1 MLPPSSSPRSNILVT
16 SVILLIGS
24 GGSTWTFPRPA
35 LLTSFALGH
44 NRYPSPSPSDAFRG
58 HAAARIASQ
67 YVNAL
72 PGHRKTAGTTAP
84 MATGIVPASG
94 GHGGNGDTHQIA
106 LGRCIEP
113 PSNPA
118 HPCSPSHPLADFN
131 HLIMKTDRNTR
142 RKPFSTLI
150 KRLAAFKSSSHHR
163 HNHVNGN
170 QRSNDAVTNGNN
182 ASSASASNGN
192 QVAFSDPPHS
202 IAASGSHTR
211 AASMAG
217 SSHAQTYTSS
227 TVHSSPSQ
235 SVQSLAT
242 LTTVQSTA
250 PPSTYL
256 ANGMSS
262 TYNPHLSSHNP
273 NAPPQH
279 FTHQFTISP
288 SPAGLSHTPSN
299 SQGIPTTLPH
309 PTTYQ
314 MMTQGNMLSDDASI
328 LTLASSSRKRE
339 RRRSLDTDASI
350 RALPPSSLWGGS
362 KESLPLSV
370 LSGGD
375 RATMGDR
382 ASLFAERHKDRDSV
396 VLGAT
401 SSPLV
406 TPSHP
411 TFFGGSTSGGERA
424 DDDDANTDGRSIAK
438 YSTKRGSTGTSL
450 LSIPLQGP
458 DTEPDTVK

>member
-1 MLPPSSSPRSNILVT
+1 
-16 SVILLIGS
+16 
-24 GGSTWTFPRPA
+24 
-35 LLTSFALGH
+35 
-44 NRYPSPSPSDAFRG
+44 
-58 HAAARIASQ
+58 
-67 YVNAL
+67 
-72 PGHRKTAGTTAP
+72 
-84 MATGIVPASG
+84 MATGFTPSSG
-94 GHGGNGDTHQIA
+94 GHGGNGDRHQ
-106 LGRCIEP
+106 
-113 PSNPA
+113 
-118 HPCSPSHPLADFN
+118 
-131 HLIMKTDRNTR
+131 R

-150 KRLAAFKSSSHHR
+150 KRLAAFKSSSHNR
-163 HNHVNGN
+163 HNSNGN
-170 QRSNDAVTNGNN
+170 QRSLTNGNVEIGRN
-182 ASSASASNGN
+182 PAPASSSGGN

-202 IAASGSHTR
+202 IASGVHTR
-211 AASMAG
+211 ATSMAG
-217 SSHAQTYTSS
+217 SSHAQTYASS

-256 ANGMSS
+256 ANGMTTS
-262 TYNPHLSSHNP
+262 YNPHLSTHNP

-279 FTHQFTISP
+279 FTHQFTIP
-288 SPAGLSHTPSN
+288 SSSANPGHTPS
-299 SQGIPTTLPH
+299 SSSGIPTTLPH

-382 ASLFAERHKDRDSV
+382 ASLFAERHKDRDSI
-396 VLGAT
+396 VLSGGGTT
-401 SSPLV
+401 SSPLA

-411 TFFGGSTSGGERA
+411 TFFGPGTSIGDRA
-424 DDDDANTDGRSIAK
+424 EEEDTNTDGRSIAK

-450 LSIPLQGP
+450 LSVPLHGA
-458 DTEPDTVK
+458 DVEPDTVK

>member
-1 MLPPSSSPRSNILVT
+1 
-16 SVILLIGS
+16 
-24 GGSTWTFPRPA
+24 
-35 LLTSFALGH
+35 
-44 NRYPSPSPSDAFRG
+44 
-58 HAAARIASQ
+58 
-67 YVNAL
+67 
-72 PGHRKTAGTTAP
+72 
-84 MATGIVPASG
+84 MATGFAPSSG
-94 GHGGNGDTHQIA
+94 GQGGNGDRHQ
-106 LGRCIEP
+106 
-113 PSNPA
+113 
-118 HPCSPSHPLADFN
+118 
-131 HLIMKTDRNTR
+131 R

-150 KRLAAFKSSSHHR
+150 KRLAAFKPSSHNR
-163 HNHVNGN
+163 HSGSGN
-170 QRSNDAVTNGNN
+170 PRSLTNGNVDTSRN
-182 ASSASASNGN
+182 PAPTSSSGGN

-202 IAASGSHTR
+202 IASGAHTR
-211 AASMAG
+211 ATSMAG
-217 SSHAQTYTSS
+217 SSRAQTYASS

-256 ANGMSS
+256 ANGMTTS
-262 TYNPHLSSHNP
+262 YNPHLSTHNP

-279 FTHQFTISP
+279 FTHQFTITS
-288 SPAGLSHTPSN
+288 SPANPSHAPS
-299 SQGIPTTLPH
+299 SSSGIPTTLPH

-382 ASLFAERHKDRDSV
+382 ASLFAGHRDRDSI
-396 VLGAT
+396 VLSGGGT
-401 SSPLV
+401 GSPLV

-411 TFFGGSTSGGERA
+411 TFFGTGTSINDRA
-424 DDDDANTDGRSIAK
+424 EEEDINTDGRSIAK

-450 LSIPLQGP
+450 LSVPLQGP
-458 DTEPDTVK
+458 DVEPDTVK

>member
-1 MLPPSSSPRSNILVT
+1 
-16 SVILLIGS
+16 
-24 GGSTWTFPRPA
+24 
-35 LLTSFALGH
+35 
-44 NRYPSPSPSDAFRG
+44 
-58 HAAARIASQ
+58 
-67 YVNAL
+67 
-72 PGHRKTAGTTAP
+72 
-84 MATGIVPASG
+84 
-94 GHGGNGDTHQIA
+94 
-106 LGRCIEP
+106 
-113 PSNPA
+113 
-118 HPCSPSHPLADFN
+118 
-131 HLIMKTDRNTR
+131 
-142 RKPFSTLI
+142 
-150 KRLAAFKSSSHHR
+150 
-163 HNHVNGN
+163 
-170 QRSNDAVTNGNN
+170 
-182 ASSASASNGN
+182 
-192 QVAFSDPPHS
+192 
-202 IAASGSHTR
+202 
-211 AASMAG
+211 MAG

-227 TVHSSPSQ
+227 VHSSPSQ

-288 SPAGLSHTPSN
+288 SPGGLSHTPSN

-396 VLGAT
+396 VMGAT

-411 TFFGGSTSGGERA
+411 TFFGASTSGGERV

-450 LSIPLQGP
+450 LSVPLQGP

>member
-1 MLPPSSSPRSNILVT
+1 
-16 SVILLIGS
+16 
-24 GGSTWTFPRPA
+24 
-35 LLTSFALGH
+35 
-44 NRYPSPSPSDAFRG
+44 
-58 HAAARIASQ
+58 
-67 YVNAL
+67 
-72 PGHRKTAGTTAP
+72 
-84 MATGIVPASG
+84 MATGISTTSG
-94 GHGGNGDTHQIA
+94 GHGGSGD
-106 LGRCIEP
+106 R
-113 PSNPA
+113 
-118 HPCSPSHPLADFN
+118 HP
-131 HLIMKTDRNTR
+131 R
-142 RKPFSTLI
+142 RKPFSMLM
-150 KRLAAFKSSSHHR
+150 KRLAAFKPSSHNR
-163 HNHVNGN
+163 HNGNPRTISNGAIPD
-170 QRSNDAVTNGNN
+170 SHNGVPT
-182 ASSASASNGN
+182 SSGGN
-192 QVAFSDPPHS
+192 QVVFSDPPHS
-202 IAASGSHTR
+202 IAPSSHTR

-217 SSHAQTYTSS
+217 SSHAQTYYTSS

-256 ANGMSS
+256 ANGMTTS
-262 TYNPHLSSHNP
+262 YNPHLSTHNP

-279 FTHQFTISP
+279 FTHQFTITSSSGGP
-288 SPAGLSHTPSN
+288 SHTPS
-299 SQGIPTTLPH
+299 SSSGIPGTLPH
-309 PTTYQ
+309 PQTYT

-382 ASLFAERHKDRDSV
+382 ASLFAHRDRDSI
-396 VLGAT
+396 VLGSGAAAG
-401 SSPLV
+401 SPLV

-411 TFFGGSTSGGERA
+411 TFFGGSTSGGDRV
-424 DDDDANTDGRSIAK
+424 DDEDANIDSRSIAK

-450 LSIPLQGP
+450 LNVPLQGP

>member
-1 MLPPSSSPRSNILVT
+1 
-16 SVILLIGS
+16 
-24 GGSTWTFPRPA
+24 
-35 LLTSFALGH
+35 
-44 NRYPSPSPSDAFRG
+44 
-58 HAAARIASQ
+58 
-67 YVNAL
+67 
-72 PGHRKTAGTTAP
+72 
-84 MATGIVPASG
+84 MATGIVPPPSG
-94 GHGGNGDTHQIA
+94 PSGNGAID
-106 LGRCIEP
+106 R
-113 PSNPA
+113 
-118 HPCSPSHPLADFN
+118 HP
-131 HLIMKTDRNTR
+131 R

-150 KRLAAFKSSSHHR
+150 KRLAAFKPSSHNRQNGNGNSNGTQKTGSNGILTNGPNAAPSSSS
-163 HNHVNGN
+163 G
-170 QRSNDAVTNGNN
+170 
-182 ASSASASNGN
+182 GN
-192 QVAFSDPPHS
+192 QVVFTDPPHS
-202 IAASGSHTR
+202 IASGSHTR
-211 AASMAG
+211 ATSMAG

-227 TVHSSPSQ
+227 TAHSSPSQ

-262 TYNPHLSSHNP
+262 SYNPHLSSHNP

-279 FTHQFTISP
+279 FTHQFTITP
-288 SPAGLSHTPSN
+288 SQPSLSHTPSN

-309 PTTYQ
+309 PATYQ

-339 RRRSLDTDASI
+339 RRRSFDTDASI

-382 ASLFAERHKDRDSV
+382 ASLFADRHKDRDSIV
-396 VLGAT
+396 MAG
-401 SSPLV
+401 SPLV

-411 TFFGGSTSGGERA
+411 TFFGPSSSGGDRGEE
-424 DDDDANTDGRSIAK
+424 DDGNTDGRSIAK

-450 LSIPLQGP
+450 LSVPLQGP
-458 DTEPDTVK
+458 DTEPDTIK

>member
-1 MLPPSSSPRSNILVT
+1 
-16 SVILLIGS
+16 
-24 GGSTWTFPRPA
+24 
-35 LLTSFALGH
+35 
-44 NRYPSPSPSDAFRG
+44 
-58 HAAARIASQ
+58 
-67 YVNAL
+67 
-72 PGHRKTAGTTAP
+72 
-84 MATGIVPASG
+84 MATGIVPNSG
-94 GHGGNGDTHQIA
+94 GQGGNGGD
-106 LGRCIEP
+106 R
-113 PSNPA
+113 
-118 HPCSPSHPLADFN
+118 HP
-131 HLIMKTDRNTR
+131 R
-142 RKPFSTLI
+142 RKPFSTLM
-150 KRLAAFKSSSHHR
+150 KRLAAFKPSSHNR
-163 HNHVNGN
+163 NGNGN
-170 QRSNDAVTNGNN
+170 QRSV
-182 ASSASASNGN
+182 SNGILTN
-192 QVAFSDPPHS
+192 ESTSTAETHSSSGTQVVFSDPPHS
-202 IAASGSHTR
+202 IASGSHTR

-217 SSHAQTYTSS
+217 SSHAHTYTSS
-227 TVHSSPSQ
+227 TAHSSPSQ

-256 ANGMSS
+256 ANGMTTS
-262 TYNPHLSSHNP
+262 YNPHLSTHNP

-288 SPAGLSHTPSN
+288 APGLTHTPSN
-299 SQGIPTTLPH
+299 SNSTHGIPATLPH
-309 PTTYQ
+309 PTTYHT
-314 MMTQGNMLSDDASI
+314 MTQGNMLSDDASI

-382 ASLFAERHKDRDSV
+382 ASLFAERHRDRDSIV
-396 VLGAT
+396 MTGAA
-401 SSPLV
+401 SPLI

-411 TFFGGSTSGGERA
+411 TFFGAGSSTENRP
-424 DDDDANTDGRSIAK
+424 DDEDVNDGRSIAK

-450 LSIPLQGP
+450 LSVPLQGP